1 MSTLQVRQSKKS
13 TLDQQV
19 TVSFRPLTL
28 SDLAHRDTT
37 VVDPLLLPS
46 LQVKCVVDQ
55 LLLCLCGPWSDKH
68 DWATDLGF
76 QDSSISDVPL
86 CHFVISVLL
95 FFYLQ

>member
-46 LQVKCVVDQ
+46 LQVKCVV
-55 LLLCLCGPWSDKH
+55 L
-68 DWATDLGF
+68 
-76 QDSSISDVPL
+76 
-86 CHFVISVLL
+86 
-95 FFYLQ
+95 